1 MTMTLNRAGAAVDGI
16 LNREPN
22 LVGTLRRMPLGA
34 DVVPQVERLAPAK
47 ARNAERSGKASV
59 RGLMPNAREDRAES
73 FFLGIVAIGTGVGLG
88 MGMIGAAGF
97 ASSWTSFVQ
106 LVGNL
111 IG

>member
-1 MTMTLNRAGAAVDGI
+1 MAGLLDALNSEQGLLGLALLQAASPKPVRTG
-16 LNREPN
+16 LGEGLLQGVQ
-22 LVGTLRRMPLGA
+22 LVQQDR
-34 DVVPQVERLAPAK
+34 
-47 ARNAERSGKASV
+47 
-59 RGLMPNAREDRAES
+59 NAREDRAES